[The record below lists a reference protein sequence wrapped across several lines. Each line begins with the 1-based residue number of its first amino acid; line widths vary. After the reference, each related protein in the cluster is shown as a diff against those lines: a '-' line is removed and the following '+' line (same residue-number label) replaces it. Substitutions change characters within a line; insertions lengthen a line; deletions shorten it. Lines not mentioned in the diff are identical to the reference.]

1 MDLTHLASQ
10 ERLRKFTHLIKA
22 FGRYLPIA
30 LFFFVFI
37 LLTYLVA
44 QTPHWEDWFT
54 HLSYFGIFLLSVVGA
69 MSIFVPIPYTL
80 VIFQLGA
87 SLDPF
92 LLMISGGFGTA
103 MGELSGYALG
113 YYGRKIISQERS
125 RKMSYL
131 IKAFGRYLPIAIFFF
146 AFTPLPDDL
155 LFIPLGVLKYKL
167 WKVFIPSLLGKLLM
181 CFTLAM
187 AGKIGIDLISRIF
200 GEESIGIGTLILSI
214 FSIILLIILFK
225 VDWEGVLQKY
235 VKVDES
241 KKENMS

>member
-10 ERLRKFTHLIKA
+10 EHLKTTHIIKT

-30 LFFFVFI
+30 IFFFIFI
-37 LLTYLVA
+37 ILTYLLT
-44 QTPHWEDWFT
+44 QTPHWEDWFL
-54 HLSYFGIFLLSVVGA
+54 HFSYLGIFLLSLVGA

-92 LLMISGGFGTA
+92 LLMISGGFGA
-103 MGELSGYALG
+103 AIGELSGYVLG
-113 YYGRKIISQERS
+113 YYGRKIVSQERL

-131 IKAFGRYLPIAIFFF
+131 IKAFGRYLPIAMFFF

-167 WKVFIPSLLGKLLM
+167 WKVFIPSLLGKMLM

-187 AGKIGIDLISRIF
+187 AGRIGIDLIRSTL
-200 GEESIGIGTLILSI
+200 GEEFIGIGTVILSI
-214 FSIILLIILFK
+214 LSIIVLVILFK
-225 VDWEGVLQKY
+225 VDWEKVLEKY
-235 VKVDES
+235 VKAGKS
-241 KKENMS
+241 KDKDSG